1 MKKLQQFYIMKF
13 SSSRLEKFGY
23 HLKRILGD
31 SGTYIHDIRSNREL
45 IALGDNQA
53 LRTIRSIRYE
63 RDPNIIQYDPN
74 VLEEL
79 YIQKK
84 QLKKLVFTKSV
95 KKEISI
101 INSKIDE
108 MLFMPEYVSVV
119 IDDISHYKKI
129 IKDGLYI
136 NGFKYVRLMCSAGQ
150 ARVNTVILIRE
161 DYEEELKK
169 RLKCG
174 AKNVKITKNKYNA
187 YFALSSSSTYLI
199 PKPNVYLINDC
210 EIEMEK
216 KVDWISKISKE
227 EKTKLSN
234 NERVTEEFK
243 TLTFNLFDG
252 CGAVSVEF
260 AKRVAEELDLDYI
273 PAAFCIRCAY
283 IKGMVF
289 VIDFKQYAREH
300 NIECVID
307 MYGNQRKIED
317 MDMILTKSQFKL
329 YNAYD
334 SMDDYDRLCEENGI
348 LWGIT
353 KVTPK
358 VDDYY
363 FRSNYQ
369 FCQAINLMNDNDVAE
384 LCDPTVNWLKSI
396 AKEDVNYSLLYLLGN
411 VCDKQDIDYSDILN
425 LTSDN
430 ICKALILN
438 HQMIEDEYVKQTIVQ
453 SINKKIRES
462 YLGKLILDGNF
473 SVMIPDMYAFMQHA
487 FGHEVTGAL
496 KEFEHYS
503 HFWNERNKK
512 EVVAMR
518 SPLTWRSEV
527 NKLTLI
533 QNELT
538 EKWFKYLTSGIV
550 YNVWGCDCIIHADS
564 DFDGDI
570 VATTDNPV
578 FLRCRYNNLPIT
590 YNKSTV
596 DKEYINEDELY
607 LADIQ
612 SFNSTIGQITNIS
625 TSFYELLAK
634 YEGKPEYAAEQKE
647 ILDRLKLIRK
657 AQGDSIDKAK
667 GIKIEPMPT
676 HWTKRVSKT
685 PKNETTEHVKFC
697 NSIVADRKPYFFRY
711 LYSSENA
718 KYRDYIEKA
727 NSFSITRFD
736 KTIQDL
742 LDSDPTLL
750 SDSEK
755 DYLENEFKKY
765 TPLIDYNGRMNRIC
779 HYMEMNISEVK
790 SKSNTHTPQKVL
802 DLMYFDSNRTFL
814 ERHVNIMNN
823 YYLLYKEDRKKIN
836 MKNTGIPELV
846 DYNEDYNEEPVI
858 PNNFTQY
865 CSNLRKRIWN
875 EFKKD
880 MDSTNDINKYITDL
894 ALYICYELYP
904 SRVKTFVWDLF
915 GNQIVDNLKMKC
927 KSPVTI
933 PVRDEDNGTIF
944 YLGKKYKL
952 LEVEVK

>member
-1 MKKLQQFYIMKF
+1 MKF
-13 SSSRLEKFGY
+13 SSNRLEKFGY
-23 HLKRILGD
+23 HLKRILGN
-31 SGTYIHDIRSNREL
+31 SGTNIRDIRSNKEL

-63 RDPNIIQYDPN
+63 RNPDIIQYNPN

-79 YIQKK
+79 YMQKK
-84 QLKKLVFTKSV
+84 QLKKLVFTESV

-101 INSKIDE
+101 INNKIDE

-119 IDDISHYKKI
+119 IDDIAHYRKI

-216 KVDWISKISKE
+216 KVDWISKIPTE

-243 TLTFNLFDG
+243 TLVFNLFDG

-260 AKRVAEELDLDYI
+260 AKRVAEELGLDYI

-283 IKGMVF
+283 VKGMVF
-289 VIDFKQYAREH
+289 VIDFKQYAKEH
-300 NIECVID
+300 NIEYVTD

-348 LWGIT
+348 FWGVT

-358 VDDYY
+358 IDDCH

-369 FCQAINLMNDNDVAE
+369 FCQAIDLMNDDDVAE
-384 LCDPTVNWLKSI
+384 LCQPTVEWLSNV
-396 AKEDVNYSLLYLLGN
+396 ANDDVYYSLLYLLGN
-411 VCDKQDIDYSDILN
+411 ICDKTDIDYNDILN

-430 ICKALILN
+430 ICRALILN
-438 HQMIEDEYVKQTIVQ
+438 HQMINDEYIKQTIIF

-496 KEFEHYS
+496 NEFEHYS
-503 HFWNERNKK
+503 HFWNEREKK

-533 QNELT
+533 KNELT
-538 EKWFKYLTSGIV
+538 QKWFKYLTSGIV

-578 FLRCRYNNLPIT
+578 FLKCRYDNLPIT

-596 DKEYINEDELY
+596 DKEYINEEELY

-625 TSFYELLAK
+625 TSFYEVLAK
-634 YEGKPEYAAEQKE
+634 YEGKPEYAAEQAE
-647 ILDRLKLIRK
+647 ILERLKLIRK
-657 AQGDSIDKAK
+657 SQGDSIDKAK
-667 GIKIEPMPT
+667 GIKIEPMPL
-676 HWTKRVSKT
+676 HWTKCVTKL
-685 PKNETTEHVKFC
+685 PKGETIEHMDFC
-697 NSIVADRKPYFFRY
+697 NEIVADRKPYFFRY
-711 LYSSENA
+711 LYSKENA
-718 KYRDYIEKA
+718 KYLQYLEKA
-727 NSFSITRFD
+727 DSFTTTKFD
-736 KTIQDL
+736 KTVQEL
-742 LDSDPTLL
+742 LESDPSTL
-750 SDSEK
+750 SYDEYY
-755 DYLENEFKKY
+755 YLENEFKRY
-765 TPLIDYNGRMNRIC
+765 VPLIDNNGRMNRIC
-779 HYMEMNISEVK
+779 HYMERNLKEIKRNS
-790 SKSNTHTPQKVL
+790 SQHTPKEVL
-802 DLMYFDSNRTFL
+802 DLMYANSERAFT
-814 ERHVNIMNN
+814 ERHVELMNN
-823 YYLLYKEDRKKIN
+823 FYLRYKNDKK
-836 MKNTGIPELV
+836 KQKLTS
-846 DYNEDYNEEPVI
+846 EEETKASGNIVG
-858 PNNFTQY
+858 NFNQY
-865 CSNLRKRIWN
+865 CSTLRKEITTTFEKDLHDCTVN
-875 EFKKD
+875 EAA
-880 MDSTNDINKYITDL
+880 SYITDL
-894 ALYICYELYP
+894 ALYVSYELYP
-904 SRVKTFVWDLF
+904 SRTKTFVWDLF
-915 GNQIVDNLKMKC
+915 GNQIVEHIKSKNE
-927 KSPVTI
+927 SPVMI
-933 PVRDEDNGTIF
+933 PVHDEDSGTLT

-952 LEVEVK
+952 LEVNLK

>member
-1 MKKLQQFYIMKF
+1 MKF
-13 SSSRLEKFGY
+13 SSNRLEKFGY
-23 HLKRILGD
+23 HLKRILGN
-31 SGTYIHDIRSNREL
+31 SGTNIRDVRSNKEL

-63 RDPNIIQYDPN
+63 RNPDIIQYNPN

-79 YIQKK
+79 YMQKK
-84 QLKKLVFTKSV
+84 QLKKLVFTESV
-95 KKEISI
+95 KREISI
-101 INSKIDE
+101 INNKIDE

-119 IDDISHYKKI
+119 IDDIAHYRKI

-216 KVDWISKISKE
+216 KVDWISKIPTE

-243 TLTFNLFDG
+243 TLVFNLFDG

-260 AKRVAEELDLDYI
+260 AKRVAEELGLDYI

-283 IKGMVF
+283 VKGMVF
-289 VIDFKQYAREH
+289 VVDFKQYAKEH
-300 NIECVID
+300 NIEYVTD
-307 MYGNQRKIED
+307 MYGNQRRIDD

-348 LWGIT
+348 FWGVT

-358 VDDYY
+358 TDDCH

-369 FCQAINLMNDNDVAE
+369 FCQAIDLMNDDDVAE
-384 LCDPTVNWLKSI
+384 LCQPTVEWLSNV
-396 AKEDVNYSLLYLLGN
+396 ANDDVYYSLLYLLGN
-411 VCDKQDIDYSDILN
+411 ICDKTDVDYNDILN

-430 ICKALILN
+430 ICRALILN
-438 HQMIEDEYVKQTIVQ
+438 HQMMNDEYIKQTIIF

-503 HFWNERNKK
+503 YFWNERNKK

-578 FLRCRYNNLPIT
+578 FLKCRYDNLPIT

-625 TSFYELLAK
+625 TSFYEVLAK
-634 YEGKPEYAAEQKE
+634 YEGKPEYAAEQAE
-647 ILDRLKLIRK
+647 ILERLKLIRK
-657 AQGDSIDKAK
+657 SQGDSIDKAK
-667 GIKIEPMPT
+667 GIKIEPMPS
-676 HWTKRVSKT
+676 HWTKCVTKL
-685 PKNETTEHVKFC
+685 PKGETIEHMDFC
-697 NSIVADRKPYFFRY
+697 NEIVADRKPYFFRY
-711 LYSSENA
+711 LYSKENA
-718 KYRDYIEKA
+718 KYLQYLEKA
-727 NSFSITRFD
+727 DSFTTTKFD
-736 KTIQDL
+736 KTVQEL
-742 LDSDPTLL
+742 LEADPSTL
-750 SDSEK
+750 SYDEYY
-755 DYLENEFKKY
+755 YLENEFKRY
-765 TPLIDYNGRMNRIC
+765 VPLIDNNGRMNRIC
-779 HYMEMNISEVK
+779 HYMERNLKEIKRNS
-790 SKSNTHTPQKVL
+790 SQHTPKEVL
-802 DLMYFDSNRTFL
+802 DLMYANSDRAFT
-814 ERHVNIMNN
+814 ERHVELMNN
-823 YYLLYKEDRKKIN
+823 FYLRYKNDKK
-836 MKNTGIPELV
+836 KQKLTS
-846 DYNEDYNEEPVI
+846 EEETKASGNIVG
-858 PNNFTQY
+858 NFNQY
-865 CSNLRKRIWN
+865 CSTLRKEITAAF
-875 EFKKD
+875 EKD
-880 MDSTNDINKYITDL
+880 LHDGTVDDAASYITDL
-894 ALYICYELYP
+894 ALYVSYELYP
-904 SRVKTFVWDLF
+904 SRTKTFVWDLF
-915 GNQIVDNLKMKC
+915 GNQIVEHIKSKNE
-927 KSPVTI
+927 SPVMI
-933 PVRDEDNGTIF
+933 PVHDEDSGTLT

-952 LEVEVK
+952 LEVDLT

>member
-1 MKKLQQFYIMKF
+1 MKF
-13 SSSRLEKFGY
+13 SSNRLEKFGY
-23 HLKRILGD
+23 HLKRILGN
-31 SGTYIHDIRSNREL
+31 SGTNIRDIRSNKEL

-63 RDPNIIQYDPN
+63 RNPDIIQYNPN

-79 YIQKK
+79 YMQKK
-84 QLKKLVFTKSV
+84 QLKKLVFTESV

-101 INSKIDE
+101 INNKIDE

-119 IDDISHYKKI
+119 IDDIAHYRKI

-216 KVDWISKISKE
+216 KVDWISKIPTE

-243 TLTFNLFDG
+243 TLVFNLFDG

-260 AKRVAEELDLDYI
+260 AKRVAEELGLDYI

-283 IKGMVF
+283 VKGMVF
-289 VIDFKQYAREH
+289 VIDFKQYAKEH
-300 NIECVID
+300 NIEYVTD

-348 LWGIT
+348 FWGVT

-358 VDDYY
+358 IDDCH

-369 FCQAINLMNDNDVAE
+369 FCQAIDLMNDDDVAE
-384 LCDPTVNWLKSI
+384 LCQPTVEWLSNV
-396 AKEDVNYSLLYLLGN
+396 ANDDVYYSLLYLLGN
-411 VCDKQDIDYSDILN
+411 ICDKTDIDYNDILN

-430 ICKALILN
+430 ICRALILN
-438 HQMIEDEYVKQTIVQ
+438 HQMINDEYIKQTIIF

-496 KEFEHYS
+496 NEFEHYS
-503 HFWNERNKK
+503 HFWNEREKK

-533 QNELT
+533 KNELT
-538 EKWFKYLTSGIV
+538 QKWFKYLTSGIV

-578 FLRCRYNNLPIT
+578 FLKCRYDNLPIT

-625 TSFYELLAK
+625 TSFYEVLAK
-634 YEGKPEYAAEQKE
+634 YEGKPEYAAEQTE
-647 ILDRLKLIRK
+647 ILERLKLIRK
-657 AQGDSIDKAK
+657 SQGDSIDKAK
-667 GIKIEPMPT
+667 GIKIEPMPS
-676 HWTKRVSKT
+676 HWTKCVTKL
-685 PKNETTEHVKFC
+685 PKGETIEHMDFC
-697 NSIVADRKPYFFRY
+697 NEIVADRKPYFFRY
-711 LYSSENA
+711 LYSKENA
-718 KYRDYIEKA
+718 KYLQYLEKA
-727 NSFSITRFD
+727 DSFTTTKFD
-736 KTIQDL
+736 KTVQEL
-742 LDSDPTLL
+742 LEADPSTL
-750 SDSEK
+750 SYDEYY
-755 DYLENEFKKY
+755 YLENEFKRY
-765 TPLIDYNGRMNRIC
+765 VPLIDNNGRMNRIC
-779 HYMEMNISEVK
+779 HYMERNLKEIKRNS
-790 SKSNTHTPQKVL
+790 SQHTPKEVL
-802 DLMYFDSNRTFL
+802 DLMYANSERAFT
-814 ERHVNIMNN
+814 ERHVELMNN
-823 YYLLYKEDRKKIN
+823 FYLRYKNDKK
-836 MKNTGIPELV
+836 KQKLTS
-846 DYNEDYNEEPVI
+846 EEETKASGNIVG
-858 PNNFTQY
+858 NFNQY
-865 CSNLRKRIWN
+865 CSTLRKEITAAFEKDLHDCTVN
-875 EFKKD
+875 EAA
-880 MDSTNDINKYITDL
+880 SYITDL
-894 ALYICYELYP
+894 ALYVSYELYP
-904 SRVKTFVWDLF
+904 SRTKTFVWDLF
-915 GNQIVDNLKMKC
+915 GNQIVEHIKTKNE
-927 KSPVTI
+927 SPVMI
-933 PVRDEDNGTIF
+933 PVHDEDSGTLT

-952 LEVEVK
+952 LEVDLK

>member
-13 SSSRLEKFGY
+13 SSNRLEKFGY
-23 HLKRILGD
+23 HLKRILGN
-31 SGTYIHDIRSNREL
+31 SGTNIRDVRSNKEL

-63 RDPNIIQYDPN
+63 RNSDIIQYDPN

-79 YIQKK
+79 YMQKK
-84 QLKKLVFTKSV
+84 QLKKLVFTESV
-95 KKEISI
+95 KREISI
-101 INSKIDE
+101 INNKIDE

-119 IDDISHYKKI
+119 IDDIAHYRKI

-216 KVDWISKISKE
+216 KVDWISKIPPE

-234 NERVTEEFK
+234 NERVTEEYK

-260 AKRVAEELDLDYI
+260 AKRVAEELELDYI

-283 IKGMVF
+283 VKGMVF
-289 VIDFKQYAREH
+289 VVDFKQYAKEH
-300 NIECVID
+300 NIEYVTD
-307 MYGNQRKIED
+307 MYGNQRRIDD

-348 LWGIT
+348 FWGVT

-358 VDDYY
+358 TDDCH

-369 FCQAINLMNDNDVAE
+369 FCQAIDLMNDDDVAE
-384 LCDPTVNWLKSI
+384 LCQPTVEWLSNV
-396 AKEDVNYSLLYLLGN
+396 ANDDVYYSLLYLLGN
-411 VCDKQDIDYSDILN
+411 ICDKTDVDYNDILN

-430 ICKALILN
+430 ICRALILN
-438 HQMIEDEYVKQTIVQ
+438 HQMINDEYIKQTIIF

-503 HFWNERNKK
+503 YFWNERNKK

-578 FLRCRYNNLPIT
+578 FLKCRYDNLPIT

-625 TSFYELLAK
+625 TSFYEVLAK
-634 YEGKPEYAAEQKE
+634 YEGKPEYAAEQAE
-647 ILDRLKLIRK
+647 ILERLKLIRK
-657 AQGDSIDKAK
+657 SQGDSIDKAK
-667 GIKIEPMPT
+667 GIKIEPMPS
-676 HWTKRVSKT
+676 HWTKCVTKL
-685 PKNETTEHVKFC
+685 PKGETIEHMDFC
-697 NSIVADRKPYFFRY
+697 NEIVADRKPYFFRY
-711 LYSSENA
+711 LYSKENA
-718 KYRDYIEKA
+718 KYLQYLEKA
-727 NSFSITRFD
+727 DSFTTTKFD
-736 KTIQDL
+736 KTVQEL
-742 LDSDPTLL
+742 LEADPSTL
-750 SDSEK
+750 SYDEYY
-755 DYLENEFKKY
+755 YLENEFKRY
-765 TPLIDYNGRMNRIC
+765 VPLIDNNGRMNRIC
-779 HYMEMNISEVK
+779 HYMERNLKEIKRNS
-790 SKSNTHTPQKVL
+790 SQHTPKEVL
-802 DLMYFDSNRTFL
+802 DLMYANSDRAFT
-814 ERHVNIMNN
+814 ERHVELMNN
-823 YYLLYKEDRKKIN
+823 FYLRYKNDKK
-836 MKNTGIPELV
+836 KQKLTS
-846 DYNEDYNEEPVI
+846 EEETKASGNIVG
-858 PNNFTQY
+858 NFNQY
-865 CSNLRKRIWN
+865 CSTLRKEITAAF
-875 EFKKD
+875 EKD
-880 MDSTNDINKYITDL
+880 LHDGTVDDAASYITDL
-894 ALYICYELYP
+894 ALYVSYELYP
-904 SRVKTFVWDLF
+904 SRTKTFVWDLF
-915 GNQIVDNLKMKC
+915 GNQIVEHIKSKNE
-927 KSPVTI
+927 SPVMI
-933 PVRDEDNGTIF
+933 PVHDEDSGTLT

-952 LEVEVK
+952 LEVDLT